1 LIGVTAEFEMRI
13 ACLLPFLFIVNLLT
27 AGPAKAQSTGQFKLA
42 DVTVVGSAH
51 YQESEIVRASGLKIG
66 ELVSVDT
73 LKEAATRLGTCGVFA
88 EVNYRYHTR
97 GEVLTVEFTVL
108 DAGHFLPCTFENF
121 VWMSGD
127 ELLAG
132 LRSRVPLFYDQVPA
146 SGDLLERVSSA
157 LKEMLRERGIQ
168 AQVEFSPK
176 GRAGG
181 PVESIQYRVT
191 GLPIPVLR
199 IDFTG
204 VQKVDLALLQ
214 AVARPLIGKDYDA
227 SYIADFSNAGIGL
240 VYRQRGYLR
249 ARFGRPV
256 PQLLKEDGSPNSV
269 AITIPVSEG
278 ELFTLKEIAWSGQS
292 AFPYEELARKIR
304 QRPGTPV
311 DALQIEQDVLGL
323 PMLFHANGY
332 LDADASVQPALDD
345 SAHTAAYQIQIN
357 QGDLYRLGELEITG
371 LDDEHMRSV
380 KKMCRLDHG
389 DPYEPGYWNSLIQ
402 QALPSLPRNASGWK
416 ASAKTT
422 KHEDTK
428 TVDVVLT
435 FAPRAS
441 R

>member
-1 LIGVTAEFEMRI
+1 MRTALEFEMRT
-13 ACLLPFLFIVNLLT
+13 ACFLLLFLFVVTLLT
-27 AGPAKAQSTGQFKLA
+27 AGPAMAQSTGQFKLA

-51 YQESEIVRASGLKIG
+51 YQEPEIVRASGLKIG

-73 LKEAATRLGTCGVFA
+73 LKQAATRLGTSGVFA

-97 GEVLTVEFTVL
+97 GEALTVEFTVQ

-121 VWMSGD
+121 VWMSRD

-146 SGDLLERVSSA
+146 SGDQLERVSSA
-157 LKEMLRERGIQ
+157 LEEMLQDHGIQ
-168 AQVEFSPK
+168 AKVAFSPT
-176 GRAGG
+176 GAAGG
-181 PVESIQYRVT
+181 PVEAIQYRVT

-204 VQKVDLALLQ
+204 VQKVDPALLQ
-214 AVARPLIGKDYDA
+214 AVARPLIGKEYDA
-227 SYIADFSNAGIGL
+227 SYIAAFSNAGIGL
-240 VYRQRGYLR
+240 VYRQRGYLQ

-278 ELFTLKEIAWSGQS
+278 ELFTLKEITWSGQS
-292 AFPYEELARKIR
+292 AIPYEELARKIR

-311 DALQIEQDVLGL
+311 DALRLEQDALAL

-332 LDADASVQPALDD
+332 LDADARMKPALDD

-357 QGDLYRLGELEITG
+357 QGDLYRLGKLEIAG
-371 LDDEHMRSV
+371 LDDGHMRSV
-380 KKMCRLDHG
+380 EKMCRLDHG
-389 DPYEPGYWNSLIQ
+389 DPYEPGYWNALIQ

-416 ASAKTT
+416 ASARPTIHK
-422 KHEDTK
+422 DTK
-428 TVDVVLT
+428 TVDVLLT